1 LEQKRRGK
9 VIFRSGSL
17 ALKIIVAVLIL
28 FSMAALA
35 ALRWVH
41 TGIQAR
47 TGELRDEAA
56 ALEQQSRDL
65 EEKIED
71 LGSVKSVGWL
81 TPIPLFW
88 IYSRSPDPINSLTEN
103 TWRNHSILWS

>member
-1 LEQKRRGK
+1 MEQKRRGK

-56 ALEQQSRDL
+56 ALE
-65 EEKIED
+65 EKIED
-71 LGSVKSVGWL
+71 LGSVKSVED
-81 TPIPLFW
+81 IA
-88 IYSRSPDPINSLTEN
+88 RSELGLADPN
-103 TWRNHSILWS
+103 TLILDLQPQS

>member
-1 LEQKRRGK
+1 MEKKRRGK
-9 VIFRSGSL
+9 VFFGSGSL
-17 ALKIIVAVLIL
+17 ALKFIVAVLIV

-56 ALEQQSRDL
+56 ALEHQNSEL
-65 EEKIED
+65 EEKIGE
-71 LGSVKSVGWL
+71 LGSVKSVED
-81 TPIPLFW
+81 IA
-88 IYSRSPDPINSLTEN
+88 RSELGLADPN
-103 TWRNHSILWS
+103 TLILDLQPQS

>member
-1 LEQKRRGK
+1 M
-9 VIFRSGSL
+9 IFADL
-17 ALKIIVAVLIL
+17 FFLYFFMALCFIAYFICRKTVYRNWVLIV

-56 ALEQQSRDL
+56 ALEHQNSEL
-65 EEKIED
+65 EEKIGELD
-71 LGSVKSVGWL
+71 SVKSVED
-81 TPIPLFW
+81 IA
-88 IYSRSPDPINSLTEN
+88 RSELGLADPN
-103 TWRNHSILWS
+103 TLILDLQPQS

>member
-1 LEQKRRGK
+1 MEQKRRGK

-17 ALKIIVAVLIL
+17 ALKIIVAVLIV
-28 FSMAALA
+28 FSMAAA

-56 ALEQQSRDL
+56 ALEHQNSEL
-65 EEKIED
+65 EEKIGE
-71 LGSVKSVGWL
+71 LGSVKSVED
-81 TPIPLFW
+81 IA
-88 IYSRSPDPINSLTEN
+88 RSELGLADPN
-103 TWRNHSILWS
+103 TLILDLQPQS

>member
-1 LEQKRRGK
+1 MEQKRRGK

-17 ALKIIVAVLIL
+17 ALKIIVAVLIV

-56 ALEQQSRDL
+56 ALEHQNSEL
-65 EEKIED
+65 EEIGE
-71 LGSVKSVGWL
+71 LGSVKSVEDIARSELGL
-81 TPIPLFW
+81 ADPNTLFW
-88 IYSRSPDPINSLTEN
+88 IYSAVLTLCIIN
-103 TWRNHSILWS
+103 

>member
-1 LEQKRRGK
+1 MEQKRRGK

-17 ALKIIVAVLIL
+17 ALKIIVAVLIV

-56 ALEQQSRDL
+56 ALEHQNSEL
-65 EEKIED
+65 EEKNWRAG
-71 LGSVKSVGWL
+71 LGEERGGYRKKRAGAG
-81 TPIPLFW
+81 
-88 IYSRSPDPINSLTEN
+88 
-103 TWRNHSILWS
+103 

>member
-1 LEQKRRGK
+1 MEQKRRGK

-17 ALKIIVAVLIL
+17 ALKIIVAVLIV
-28 FSMAALA
+28 FSMA

-56 ALEQQSRDL
+56 ALEHQNSEL
-65 EEKIED
+65 EEKIGE
-71 LGSVKSVGWL
+71 LGSVKSVED
-81 TPIPLFW
+81 IA
-88 IYSRSPDPINSLTEN
+88 RSELGLADPN
-103 TWRNHSILWS
+103 TLILDLQPQS

>member
-1 LEQKRRGK
+1 MEQKRRGK

-17 ALKIIVAVLIL
+17 ALKIIVAVLIV

-56 ALEQQSRDL
+56 ALEHQNSED
-65 EEKIED
+65 KIGE
-71 LGSVKSVGWL
+71 LGSVKSVED
-81 TPIPLFW
+81 IA
-88 IYSRSPDPINSLTEN
+88 RSELGLADPN
-103 TWRNHSILWS
+103 TLILDLQPQS

>member
-1 LEQKRRGK
+1 MEQKRRGK

-17 ALKIIVAVLIL
+17 ALKIIVAVLIV

-47 TGELRDEAA
+47 TGELRDEEAA
-56 ALEQQSRDL
+56 ALEHQNSEL
-65 EEKIED
+65 EEKIGE
-71 LGSVKSVGWL
+71 LGSVKSVED
-81 TPIPLFW
+81 IA
-88 IYSRSPDPINSLTEN
+88 RSELGLADPN
-103 TWRNHSILWS
+103 TLILDLQPQS

>member
-1 LEQKRRGK
+1 MEQKRRGK

-17 ALKIIVAVLIL
+17 ALKIIVAVLIV
-28 FSMAALA
+28 FSMAALV

-56 ALEQQSRDL
+56 ALEHQNSEL
-65 EEKIED
+65 EEKIGELGLADPNTLILD
-71 LGSVKSVGWL
+71 LQPQS
-81 TPIPLFW
+81 
-88 IYSRSPDPINSLTEN
+88 
-103 TWRNHSILWS
+103 

>member
-1 LEQKRRGK
+1 MEQKRRGK

-17 ALKIIVAVLIL
+17 ALKIIVAVLIV
-28 FSMAALA
+28 FSMAALV

-71 LGSVKSVGWL
+71 LGSVKSVED
-81 TPIPLFW
+81 IA
-88 IYSRSPDPINSLTEN
+88 RSELGLADPN
-103 TWRNHSILWS
+103 TLILDLQPQS

>member
-1 LEQKRRGK
+1 MEQKRRGK

-17 ALKIIVAVLIL
+17 ALKIIVAVLIV

-56 ALEQQSRDL
+56 ALEHQNS
-65 EEKIED
+65 
-71 LGSVKSVGWL
+71 GSVKSVED
-81 TPIPLFW
+81 IA
-88 IYSRSPDPINSLTEN
+88 RSELGLADPN
-103 TWRNHSILWS
+103 TLILDLQPQS

>member
-1 LEQKRRGK
+1 MEQKRRGK

-17 ALKIIVAVLIL
+17 ALKIIVAVLIV

-47 TGELRDEAA
+47 TG
-56 ALEQQSRDL
+56 
-65 EEKIED
+65 
-71 LGSVKSVGWL
+71 
-81 TPIPLFW
+81 
-88 IYSRSPDPINSLTEN
+88 
-103 TWRNHSILWS
+103 

>member
-1 LEQKRRGK
+1 MEQKRRGK

-17 ALKIIVAVLIL
+17 ALKIIVAVLIV

-56 ALEQQSRDL
+56 ALEHQNSEL
-65 EEKIED
+65 EEKIGE
-71 LGSVKSVGWL
+71 LGSVKRILQEASWGWL

-88 IYSRSPDPINSLTEN
+88 IYSRSLNLV
-103 TWRNHSILWS
+103 HH

>member
-1 LEQKRRGK
+1 MEQKRRGK

-17 ALKIIVAVLIL
+17 ALKIIVAVLIV

-56 ALEQQSRDL
+56 ALEHQNS
-65 EEKIED
+65 E
-71 LGSVKSVGWL
+71 LGSVKSVED
-81 TPIPLFW
+81 IA
-88 IYSRSPDPINSLTEN
+88 RSELGLADPN
-103 TWRNHSILWS
+103 TLILDLQPQS